1 MKRKSL
7 FLIVFMILAVFLS
20 GCNGVITPATDEA
33 KVKSVINEYF
43 LAINDQNWAK
53 AKDCCVYGSDRYYA
67 TCTLEDLVNA
77 LYQYTSI
84 VTITSFADIYNVSII
99 GNYADVY
106 LKITILATAGPY
118 YESEITTGYY
128 YLQKVGNAW
137 KIYDSSEL

>member
-1 MKRKSL
+1 MKRKFLFVTL
-7 FLIVFMILAVFLS
+7 FLILIIFLC
-20 GCNGVITPATDEA
+20 GCNGTVTPATDEA
-33 KVKSVINEYF
+33 KVKSAINEYF

-53 AKDCCVYGSDRYYA
+53 AKDCCIYGSDRYYA

-118 YESEITTGYY
+118 YDSEIMTGYY